1 MSTQPPAIWTVEQ
14 SETLLDC
21 KIFTVERHHSQTASG
36 DKQADFYILHS
47 KDWVN
52 VIPVTRDGQIVVV
65 EQFRHGTGRLSLETP
80 GGIVEDGE
88 AVIDAGL
95 RELREETGYVGRG
108 RMLGTA
114 DANAA
119 FMTNRFSAIVVED
132 AELRDQT
139 KFDENEDIQVRL
151 VLVDELAMRFRRG
164 DIQNCHSAL
173 AVSWFLLGYGP
184 GV

>member
-1 MSTQPPAIWTVEQ
+1 MSTQPPAIWTVDD

-21 KIFTVERHHSQTASG
+21 RIFTVERHRSSTTGG
-36 DKQADFYILHS
+36 DKHADFYVLRS

-52 VIPVTRDGQIVVV
+52 VIPITHDGQVVMV
-65 EQFRHGTGRLSLETP
+65 EQFRHGTDRLSLETP

-108 RMLGTA
+108 RILGSV

-139 KFDENEDIQVRL
+139 KFDENEDLQVRL
-151 VLVDELAMRFRRG
+151 VPLDELAMRFRRG
-164 DIQNCHSAL
+164 DIQNGHTAL
-173 AVSWFLLGYGP
+173 AISWFLLGYGP
-184 GV
+184 GT

>member
-21 KIFTVERHHSQTASG
+21 KIFTVERHQSHSVSG
-36 DKQADFYILHS
+36 DKHAAFYVLRS

-52 VIPVTRDGQIVVV
+52 VIPVTRDRQVVLV

-108 RMLGTA
+108 RMLGTV

-119 FMTNRFSAIVVED
+119 FMTNRFSAIIVED

-139 KFDENEDIQVRL
+139 KFDEHEDLQVRL
-151 VLVDELAMRFRRG
+151 VPMDELAMRFRRG
-164 DIQNCHSAL
+164 DIQNGHSAL
-173 AVSWFLLGYGP
+173 AISWFLLGYGP
-184 GV
+184 GA